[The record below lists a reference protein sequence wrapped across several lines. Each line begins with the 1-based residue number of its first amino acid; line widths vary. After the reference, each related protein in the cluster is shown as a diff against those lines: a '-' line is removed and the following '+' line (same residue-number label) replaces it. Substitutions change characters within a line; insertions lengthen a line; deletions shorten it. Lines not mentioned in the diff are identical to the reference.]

1 MNIEFKN
8 ISKSFG
14 KKVVLDGIDLELTP
28 GNTYCILG
36 KNGAGKTTL
45 MNILLQLS
53 APTKGAMLYDGQ
65 KEDTLPK
72 VLKMRIGAMSE
83 DNPLIE
89 ELTGRQYFK
98 LYGKLYGV
106 PGADMKKRLEDLTTY
121 FFDDPDDLKK
131 RLSSFS
137 TGMKKKVGL
146 MASVLHTPDLLVLDE
161 PFSGLDPVAA
171 KMTIDFIRAYQ
182 NGQRTIF
189 LSSHDLAYVAKVVT
203 HLAVLD
209 EGRIVFAG
217 SLEDFTNQGKNEIDS
232 ALLEVLQPDSK
243 NLDGIEWF

>member
-121 FFDDPDDLKK
+121 FFVRACLNFKLLKI
-131 RLSSFS
+131 
-137 TGMKKKVGL
+137 KVL
-146 MASVLHTPDLLVLDE
+146 FQTVSQ
-161 PFSGLDPVAA
+161 PVAENWIVG
-171 KMTIDFIRAYQ
+171 K
-182 NGQRTIF
+182 
-189 LSSHDLAYVAKVVT
+189 
-203 HLAVLD
+203 LD
-209 EGRIVFAG
+209 MELCDIP
-217 SLEDFTNQGKNEIDS
+217 S
-232 ALLEVLQPDSK
+232 
-243 NLDGIEWF
+243 